1 VSIYSYKAITQD
13 GREVSGTVEYPEQQ
27 SVLSYLES
35 QGYIPLD
42 IVEKQQGSK
51 HFSTISEWFNRPHQ
65 NFSLIDFTNGLGMLL
80 RAGLPVDKSLSSL
93 IAATIDPGSKRLLE
107 KIERDIRE
115 GSSLSKA
122 LGQHALVFNR
132 LYISMILAGEVS
144 GNLEAAIGRLSAYI
158 EAQKALRERIVS
170 AMIYPIILLIVTLI
184 SIIILMVVVM
194 PRFKQL
200 FEDMEAEIPA
210 ITKVFITASDF
221 LQNYGLLMG
230 MLIAGFIL
238 LLMNL
243 KNIREVSIFLDRFM
257 LKIPWIGSM
266 ILRIQL
272 SRYAETLSMMMNC
285 GIPIHKTLEISQC
298 VITNSWIFQQISTST
313 SRLKE
318 GATFSTTIGRHFPL
332 LTQQMV
338 KIGEE
343 AGDLD
348 NTLSNIAIISQQQV
362 NRDIHRVIGIF
373 EPLIIVTLGVIVAA
387 VIGSIM
393 VAVLSMNDL
402 ISI

>member
-1 VSIYSYKAITQD
+1 
-13 GREVSGTVEYPEQQ
+13 
-27 SVLSYLES
+27 
-35 QGYIPLD
+35 
-42 IVEKQQGSK
+42 
-51 HFSTISEWFNRPHQ
+51 
-65 NFSLIDFTNGLGMLL
+65 
-80 RAGLPVDKSLSSL
+80 
-93 IAATIDPGSKRLLE
+93 
-107 KIERDIRE
+107 
-115 GSSLSKA
+115 
-122 LGQHALVFNR
+122 
-132 LYISMILAGEVS
+132 MILAGEVS

>member
-1 VSIYSYKAITQD
+1 
-13 GREVSGTVEYPEQQ
+13 
-27 SVLSYLES
+27 
-35 QGYIPLD
+35 
-42 IVEKQQGSK
+42 
-51 HFSTISEWFNRPHQ
+51 
-65 NFSLIDFTNGLGMLL
+65 
-80 RAGLPVDKSLSSL
+80 
-93 IAATIDPGSKRLLE
+93 
-107 KIERDIRE
+107 
-115 GSSLSKA
+115 
-122 LGQHALVFNR
+122 
-132 LYISMILAGEVS
+132 
-144 GNLEAAIGRLSAYI
+144 
-158 EAQKALRERIVS
+158 
-170 AMIYPIILLIVTLI
+170 
-184 SIIILMVVVM
+184 
-194 PRFKQL
+194 
-200 FEDMEAEIPA
+200 
-210 ITKVFITASDF
+210 
-221 LQNYGLLMG
+221 
-230 MLIAGFIL
+230 
-238 LLMNL
+238 
-243 KNIREVSIFLDRFM
+243 
-257 LKIPWIGSM
+257 M